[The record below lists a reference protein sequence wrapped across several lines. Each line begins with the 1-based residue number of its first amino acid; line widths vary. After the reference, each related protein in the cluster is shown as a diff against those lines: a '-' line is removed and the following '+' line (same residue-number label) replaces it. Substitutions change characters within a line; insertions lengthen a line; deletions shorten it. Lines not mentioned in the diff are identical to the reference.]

1 MLVKVVPR
9 GAPVKWSEDEPKT
22 SSSLAGFFGILAGM
36 SQHSL
41 ALSVLAALGAAA
53 GALIGAHWNLLGA
66 GSGGAA
72 GAVAGV
78 MLFVWYVLPG
88 ERSIR
93 KSQGESVR
101 LSASQAREHI
111 IATVAD
117 NVPDAVVLFTDA
129 GTIRYSN
136 RVARTL
142 FFDGQAPEGENFI
155 RLAAAAAA
163 PLREALLG
171 ETDRFFSVDTDAQE
185 SYHLSRRHFSVD
197 SETLTLLVVKH
208 MTREIR
214 RREVEVLKRVVRV
227 ISHEVNNSLGPVISL
242 LDSARLIASNLGQLP
257 KYERV
262 FDTIDERA
270 NHLKEFLHGYA
281 ALARLP
287 LPQLR
292 ETDWGPLIAQIGT
305 LYPQLALPASPAK
318 HAWVDAGQIEQVL
331 INLVKNAYEASGPSA
346 AVELR
351 ISTRDD
357 GMSEIEVLDR
367 GTGFSE
373 EALQNALLP
382 LYTTKPHGSGMG
394 LALTREIVEAHGGSL
409 ELSNRPGGGALM
421 RVCLAGRAVAS
432 PLEASRARLTLTRA

>member
-1 MLVKVVPR
+1 
-9 GAPVKWSEDEPKT
+9 
-22 SSSLAGFFGILAGM
+22 M

-41 ALSVLAALGAAA
+41 ALSVLAALGAATGAIA
-53 GALIGAHWNLLGA
+53 GAQWNLFGA
-66 GSGGAA
+66 GVGGAT
-72 GAVAGV
+72 GAIAGV
-78 MLFVWYVLPG
+78 MLCVWYVVREG
-88 ERSIR
+88 SSRE
-93 KSQGESVR
+93 SQGESLR

-111 IATVAD
+111 VATIANNA
-117 NVPDAVVLFTDA
+117 PDAVVLFTDT

-136 RVARTL
+136 RVARNL
-142 FFDGQAPEGENFI
+142 FFDGHAAEGENFI
-155 RLAAAAAA
+155 RLAGAAAA

-171 ETDRFFSVDTDAQE
+171 ETDRFFSVDADGQE

-214 RREVEVLKRVVRV
+214 RQEVEVLKRVVRV

-242 LDSARLIASNLGQLP
+242 MHSARLIASKLGQLP

-287 LPQLR
+287 LPQRR
-292 ETDWGPLIAQIGT
+292 ETDWGPLISQIGT
-305 LYPQLALPASPAK
+305 LYPQLLLPTPPAK
-318 HAWVDAGQIEQVL
+318 HGWIDAGQIEQVL
-331 INLVKNAYEASGPSA
+331 INLIKNAYEASGPSD

-357 GMSEIEVLDR
+357 GVSEIEVLDR
-367 GTGFSE
+367 GSGLSE

-394 LALTREIVEAHGGSL
+394 LALTREIIEAHGGSL
-409 ELSNRPGGGALM
+409 ELANRPGGGALM
-421 RVCLAGRAVAS
+421 RVCLAGKAIAS
-432 PLEASRARLTLTRA
+432 PLDTSRARLTLTRA